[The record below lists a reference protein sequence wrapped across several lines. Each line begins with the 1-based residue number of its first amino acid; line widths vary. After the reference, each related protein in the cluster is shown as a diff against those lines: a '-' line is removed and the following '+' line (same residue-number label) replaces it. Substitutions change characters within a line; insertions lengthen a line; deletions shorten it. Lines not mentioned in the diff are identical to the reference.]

1 MAIDLTGLSA
11 RELQALIAKAN
22 QRKKTLAKRKP
33 IAAVRSRL
41 VSLAKAEGYTVD
53 ELFGTARMVGERAG
67 VSAKKAGSKTSTPC
81 WAVSTAGA
89 VWTGPVG
96 AGAWAALSG
105 VGDGFGGVC
114 AIAGAARTDTA
125 AVASQMVFV
134 MVPLPVARTVPAVR
148 GGLQLQAGQVD

>member
-41 VSLAKAEGYTVD
+41 VSLAKAAGYTVD

-67 VSAKKAGSKTSTPC
+67 VSAKKAGSAKSPAKGSSQKGSTVKPKYRHPDTGAT
-81 WAVSTAGA
+81 WAGRGMAPK
-89 VWTGPVG
+89 W
-96 AGAWAALSG
+96 LSAELAQG
-105 VGDGFGGVC
+105 RKLEDFL
-114 AIAGAARTDTA
+114 IAD
-125 AVASQMVFV
+125 
-134 MVPLPVARTVPAVR
+134 R
-148 GGLQLQAGQVD
+148 G

>member
-67 VSAKKAGSKTSTPC
+67 VSAKKAGSAKSPAKGSSQKGSTVKPQDRHPDTGAT
-81 WAVSTAGA
+81 WAGRGMAPK
-89 VWTGPVG
+89 W
-96 AGAWAALSG
+96 LSAELAQG
-105 VGDGFGGVC
+105 RKLEDFL
-114 AIAGAARTDTA
+114 IAD
-125 AVASQMVFV
+125 
-134 MVPLPVARTVPAVR
+134 R
-148 GGLQLQAGQVD
+148 G